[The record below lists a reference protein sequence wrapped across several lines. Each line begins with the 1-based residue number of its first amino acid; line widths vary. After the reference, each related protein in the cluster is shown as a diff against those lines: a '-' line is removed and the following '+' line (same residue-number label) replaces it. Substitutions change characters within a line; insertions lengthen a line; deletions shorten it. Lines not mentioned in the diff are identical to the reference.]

1 MFDLIDKC
9 VNNHPKQYVNHNS
22 LNTPSHPSI
31 FSQLFLQINPP
42 SGTIRRGMPTLIEDN
57 QPPNS
62 VTSLRLHHALCS
74 LFFEG
79 KGYSQAFIENITA
92 FLAQP
97 NQLVQLTTG
106 CDTLCQ
112 ACPHNR
118 DGICDDEAKVSLFD
132 QRTLNLTGT
141 DFETDQPIPLHD
153 LCQRACVAI
162 LQQGLLAEVCGE
174 CEWAA
179 LCQEKWQQ
187 GDFNRQLLPSNSADS
202 HSF

>member
-1 MFDLIDKC
+1 M
-9 VNNHPKQYVNHNS
+9 
-22 LNTPSHPSI
+22 
-31 FSQLFLQINPP
+31 
-42 SGTIRRGMPTLIEDN
+42 LIEAN

-62 VTSLRLHHALCS
+62 VTSLRLHHALCA

-79 KGYSQAFIENITA
+79 KGYSQAFLESMTA

-118 DGICDDEAKVSLFD
+118 DEICDDEAKVSLFD

-202 HSF
+202 HSL